1 MVTFSLINE
10 RFASQIL
17 RNCSI
22 HAIAF
27 SHFAHFQGYGESA
40 SIERVAQPFLL
51 HRELKDTAAR
61 NYATYQIYYTVPS
74 AAGYC
79 VGSLIRAIAFGH
91 FVLFKGCDRAT
102 RRGPRQNESLTQFN
116 FILLYLFYKRFF
128 PDPTPAAPTPP
139 ILELPDELVLCIANH
154 LAPYDQFLL
163 SRTCRTMRR
172 LLSRDWNAYLRSRT
186 PSERNEF
193 LVAVAFGMPNHW
205 ACENCGQLHGIDLRD
220 LPSKKTLPHC
230 VQPTNNGARSWAGY
244 NLEYH
249 HIQLALKLSDRGI
262 NEDYLQSLLSARR
275 FTSYRSEMTISYTA
289 RPRIAQ
295 GHFLLYER
303 AVFGDGYCRATY
315 SSIQQSWI
323 SICPHLAM
331 MQSPLDYRRML
342 AWLHQTAELYRAVSQ
357 AIQDPSHEV
366 RRHCR
371 WCATDYSLLYHQHTG
386 QLILSA
392 WHDFGAAPER
402 RCLPTSCSV

>member
-1 MVTFSLINE
+1 MVKYASNHGRSHHALSIFFHLHPQRLTRLAIPQSIMSLL
-10 RFASQIL
+10 Q
-17 RNCSI
+17 
-22 HAIAF
+22 
-27 SHFAHFQGYGESA
+27 
-40 SIERVAQPFLL
+40 
-51 HRELKDTAAR
+51 
-61 NYATYQIYYTVPS
+61 
-74 AAGYC
+74 
-79 VGSLIRAIAFGH
+79 
-91 FVLFKGCDRAT
+91 
-102 RRGPRQNESLTQFN
+102 
-116 FILLYLFYKRFF
+116 LLYLFYKRFF

-392 WHDFGAAPER
+392 WHDFGAYGSVSSPHWSSQALRQNDDAYPLAAPFSR
-402 RCLPTSCSV
+402 MPGASRQAYMYKSKRL